1 VTAHS
6 DLLQLRNVTDLP
18 NDLRERIDTPGSEMR
33 QAIEGERKKERKR
46 KKEKERKRE
55 MLQMAV
61 MERFNDASLLF
72 PR

>member
-1 VTAHS
+1 
-6 DLLQLRNVTDLP
+6 
-18 NDLRERIDTPGSEMR
+18 MR